1 MSKFIGTAALETIA
15 NKFAP
20 NIIMGAA
27 RFRPDVFT
35 RMKIKIETGVEYKS
49 TKTIMLRKG
58 HTTERKVVGEK
69 VENTVGMLVERV
81 CVTDLTINRFKDN
94 KDNYREFAVVDTSDN
109 TKFNY
114 PLSEVAMMAA
124 IANYGEDIFDAMWHG
139 DRSID
144 KKDKTNPKWYLHVMD
159 GFITYLAKDMAKG
172 YISGDFHNYV
182 EISAIDTPDGKDDT
196 AAYDTFVKFRE
207 GWHQN
212 LKNAPEVLIYCSEET
227 GAAIARAYMNAN
239 GGNDKVRYQ
248 ADDTYK
254 FAEWRNVI
262 VVPESSYGTGDKLI
276 ATIPYN
282 FEYCVDSLDSRNGLF
297 VQEGSETDA
306 LDIFFQAQSVQGT
319 RVLNIAPSCFCM
331 SNGSLV
337 PNDLAGDYTKDVF
350 VVSSSD
356 ATLGT
361 VTVNGATPDNTVGY
375 AAGTTLAL
383 VATAA
388 KGGEFVS
395 WSDGNTQASRNV
407 VTAGQPQGLMAIFKQ
422 GETSSEGSGE
432 E

>member
-124 IANYGEDIFDAMWHG
+124 IANYGEDIFDALWHG

-159 GFITYLAKDMAKG
+159 GFITYLNKDIAKG
-172 YISGDFHNYV
+172 YISKDFHNYV
-182 EISAIDTPDGKDDT
+182 EIDVIDTPSGKDDT

-212 LKNAPEVLIYCSEET
+212 LKNAPEVLVYCSEET

-239 GGNDKVRYQ
+239 GGNDKVRYMEN
-248 ADDTYK
+248 DTYK

-262 VVPESSYGTGDKLI
+262 IVPESSFGTGYKMI
-276 ATIPYN
+276 ATVPYN
-282 FEYCVDSLDSRNGLF
+282 FEYCVDSLDSRTGLF

-306 LDIFFQAQSVQGT
+306 LDIFFQAQSVQGV
-319 RVLNIAPSCFCM
+319 RVLNIAPSSFCM
-331 SNGSLV
+331 SNGPLV

-350 VVSSSD
+350 VVTTND
-356 ATLGT
+356 ETMGT
-361 VTVNGATPDNTVGY
+361 VTVNGAAPDNTVGY
-375 AAGTTLAL
+375 AANTSLEL
-383 VATAA
+383 VASA
-388 KGGEFVS
+388 KSGAEFMM
-395 WSDGNTQASRNV
+395 WSDGVTSATRIV
-407 VTAGQPQGLMAIFKQ
+407 VTKGQPSGLMAIFKK
-422 GETSSEGSGE
+422 TA
-432 E
+432 